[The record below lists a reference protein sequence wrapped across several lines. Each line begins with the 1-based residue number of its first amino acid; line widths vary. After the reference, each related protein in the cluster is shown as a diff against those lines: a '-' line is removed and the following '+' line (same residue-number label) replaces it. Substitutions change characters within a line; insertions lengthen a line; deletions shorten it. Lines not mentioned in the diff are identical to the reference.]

1 MSGSSFFALLDDI
14 ATVLDD
20 VALMSKV
27 AAKKTAGV
35 LGDDLALNAQQVSG
49 VRADRELPVVWS
61 VAKGSFINKL
71 ILVPLALIISALVP
85 QLISPLLIVGGL
97 YLCFEGVEKIWHS
110 LFHSSQKLERQA
122 SLHMAL
128 ANENIDLLEFE
139 KTKIKGA
146 IRTDFVLSAEIIV
159 IALGTVSSE
168 AIGIQTLVVS
178 LIAMMMTIGVYGAV
192 AVIVKLDDMGLHL
205 LEVNPSG
212 YVNRVKNHIGQL
224 ILAFCPLLMKSLS
237 IIGTLAMFL
246 VGGGIIVHGVE
257 PLHHYVEIITAAQS
271 YPLIL
276 ASILNLTIGSIS
288 GMALLAALK
297 LSRVIA
303 IKFKK

>member
-1 MSGSSFFALLDDI
+1 M
-14 ATVLDD
+14 
-20 VALMSKV
+20 
-27 AAKKTAGV
+27 
-35 LGDDLALNAQQVSG
+35 
-49 VRADRELPVVWS
+49 
-61 VAKGSFINKL
+61 
-71 ILVPLALIISALVP
+71 P